1 MFLCPNPKTCK
12 NMSSIQPKFSLTP
25 LSVALEF
32 CVFRSSNIEKKSIRK
47 NLASLEDISFL

>member
-32 CVFRSSNIEKKSIRK
+32 CVFRSSNIEKKVSEKI
-47 NLASLEDISFL
+47 